1 VRRVGRFEL
10 ADGGT
15 LFLDEIG
22 EIPLEVQPK
31 LLRVLQ
37 EHEFER
43 LGSSH
48 TMRVNVRVVAATNR
62 DLMQMVRERR
72 FRDDLYYRLNVFPI
86 HIPPLR
92 DRRED
97 IPLLVRHF
105 AQQYARRMRKQID
118 TIPTQTMDALESYSW
133 PGNVRELQNLIE
145 RAVIISPGTVLKAP
159 LDELRADGAPA
170 NGARTLEEA
179 ERTHILD
186 ALRATNWV
194 LAGPNG
200 AAARLGMKRPTLQ
213 FRMKKLGI
221 SRPQR

>member
-1 VRRVGRFEL
+1 
-10 ADGGT
+10 
-15 LFLDEIG
+15 
-22 EIPLEVQPK
+22 
-31 LLRVLQ
+31 
-37 EHEFER
+37 
-43 LGSSH
+43 
-48 TMRVNVRVVAATNR
+48 
-62 DLMQMVRERR
+62 MQMVRERK

-86 HIPPLR
+86 HVPALR

-118 TIPTQTMDALESYSW
+118 TIPAQTMQALESYSW

-145 RAVIISPGTVLKAP
+145 RAVILSSGQVLKAP
-159 LDELRADGAPA
+159 LDELRAEDLPPSA
-170 NGARTLEEA
+170 ARTLDEA
-179 ERTHILD
+179 ERTHILE

-194 LAGPNG
+194 LAGPKG

-221 SRPQR
+221 SRPQQ